1 MFSFLLV
8 HLGSTA
14 VRGQEGEGSRSGR
27 ALPDSAEC
35 QRVKDVLEIVQHKPG
50 YPKGALVHWKTFSL
64 QKAELLET
72 ENIGNDPQAQE
83 MIVSMPGF

>member
-8 HLGSTA
+8 HSGSTA

-35 QRVKDVLEIVQHKPG
+35 QRVKDVSEIIC
-50 YPKGALVHWKTFSL
+50 VHHSS
-64 QKAELLET
+64 AA
-72 ENIGNDPQAQE
+72 QAW
-83 MIVSMPGF
+83 IP